1 MEEAWGGRGR
11 EISVIFSII
20 KILKKRLVRENNVIL
35 SFEFSEGRNLVVHKN
50 IV

>member
-20 KILKKRLVRENNVIL
+20 KIKKKNL
-35 SFEFSEGRNLVVHKN
+35 SERIMSF
-50 IV
+50 